1 MTRKCCFLTTAS
13 EVRIKPNNSNN
24 SNNKT
29 LILDCVDLLLGCVCG
44 FVASKNINIVSL
56 LMTLFLSAPQTH
68 NDVNKPG

>member
-13 EVRIKPNNSNN
+13 EVIIKPNNSNN

-44 FVASKNINIVSL
+44 FVVSVNINIVYL

-68 NDVNKPG
+68 DEVNKSG